1 MYKLLLGGAYIEI
14 TSYCNRNC
22 PYCYNDSTID
32 GIVLN
37 KELVFRIIDECHNCG
52 ISSISISGGEP
63 FAHPNIYEI
72 LSRLDA
78 LHMRAVIITN
88 LSLLS
93 LAKAVEVAKRGHV
106 LQVSL
111 DYPEEK
117 MNDYTRGKGS
127 YRLVFGLLDRFRREG
142 LIKNLILR
150 YNVGK
155 NNSALIEKII
165 GVAMQYGIKTLDV
178 ALLFKSGR
186 GCTYDYV
193 FDYMEDMHDIGR
205 LMHQLSDYKKN
216 CGDALNLSYTKLNDQ
231 LGCVLFGDG
240 ELTIGPKIEPNGDVY
255 ICQLFSGSEN
265 VLGNIKDATLCEI
278 LSSEKAYKVVD
289 KVRKRKQIQ
298 SECENCG
305 FTDVCMCGCPAV
317 SYNQT
322 GSLFDKNDQ
331 CSMIKYFL
339 KERVKQIGV

>member
-1 MYKLLLGGAYIEI
+1 MYKLILGGAYIEI
-14 TSYCNRNC
+14 TSFCNRDC
-22 PYCYNDSTID
+22 PYCYNDSTKD

-37 KELVFRIIDECHNCG
+37 KDLVFRVIDECHNCG

-72 LSRLDA
+72 LSKLDA
-78 LHMRAVIITN
+78 FHMRAVIITN

-93 LAKAVEVAKRGHV
+93 LEKAIEVAKRGHV
-106 LQVSL
+106 LQVTL
-111 DYPEEK
+111 DYPEEI
-117 MNDYTRGKGS
+117 MNDNTRGKGS
-127 YRLVFGLLDRFRREG
+127 YKLIISLFERFKREG
-142 LIKNLILR
+142 LIENIILR

-155 NNSALIEKII
+155 NNSKLVEDII
-165 GVAMQYGIKTLDV
+165 GLAKQYEIRTLDI

-186 GCTYDYV
+186 GCTYDHV
-193 FDYMEDMHDIGR
+193 FNCVSDVRDIGK
-205 LMHQLSDYKKN
+205 LMNQLHEYEISY
-216 CGDALNLSYTKLNDQ
+216 GSELSFNYTKLNDQ

-240 ELTIGPKIEPNGDVY
+240 ALTIGPKIEPNGDVY

-278 LSSEKAYKVVD
+278 LSSNKAYKVVD
-289 KVRKRKQIQ
+289 RVRKRKQIQ
-298 SECENCG
+298 SECSKCG
-305 FTDVCMCGCPAV
+305 FTDICMCGCPAV

-322 GSLFDKNDQ
+322 GNLFDKNDQ